1 MSVIVFEEL
10 TVSNFLSFGQKP
22 TKFKL
27 NRGMSV
33 AIRGKNCD
41 VNDNSSSNES
51 GNGAG
56 KTVSMNAIVFALFG
70 KGIDKIKSDEFINLV
85 NGKKMVVELIFSK
98 GSSRYKIRRGRKP
111 NIVELYQEDE
121 SGWQSYTLDAMRNTD
136 TAIEELIGYTYD
148 NFMASVFLSP
158 HRQSFLA
165 MGAADQRSMIE
176 TMLSLDTFAARAE
189 TLKTMRDDVRSEL
202 KLLEKD
208 LERAEHTNEQLELD
222 IARFKQLSK
231 KFDEDK
237 QKELERLSKTK
248 EELDRIDPVECRK
261 ILDELDQKKSELK
274 EFQSEHLAFIE
285 RLREYEASKRKLDDL
300 TKKYHQAVGKRDLI
314 NKQRSDSLTEALE
327 VLNEYNLDE
336 LEQKREAVIN
346 YQRDVGVLNGL
357 KESKRNEEFRLS
369 TLRETLDS
377 LELELEAHA
386 DGKCHVCGGDYVD
399 EAKHS
404 TLKDKIESYK
414 KSIVESS
421 EKLRSLNESIKST
434 QIDTTLE
441 NLNRQEIDAI
451 ISVVKDAQRLVDAPF
466 VNEMDATIKFLNEEI
481 DSLGNSVV
489 DPVDEADGSEI
500 EQKINST
507 KTHTQGLESILSE
520 QGIMNQR
527 ELDTAMAQKAVIEQQ
542 IEECLKRSN
551 SFAEEVLTLGGRH
564 VPVDPIKAAVGD
576 SRKRETHIGYL
587 IKLMTDSKSFVRKK
601 ILENYIPFLN
611 KKINEYSERLGL
623 SHVCMISNDLT
634 VEILYMNRPVS
645 YFLMSR
651 GERMRLDM
659 SLTRA
664 FRDMMGLLGKGCNIV
679 LVDEALDSSLDIAGA
694 AAAAKFLKECS
705 DDVFVIT
712 HRDDITEAMDMKI
725 TMVKNNG
732 FTTVDYG

>member
-208 LERAEHTNEQLELD
+208 LERAEHTNQQLELD

-248 EELDRIDPVECRK
+248 EELDRIDPVECLK

-274 EFQSEHLAFIE
+274 EFQTEHLAFLE

-314 NKQRSDSLTEALE
+314 NKHRSDSLTEALE

-489 DPVDEADGSEI
+489 QPVDKDDSSEI
-500 EQKINST
+500 EQKIDST
-507 KTHTQGLESILSE
+507 KTHIQGLESILSE